1 MQIVSI
7 AEIQIL
13 AQIKGQGKTRELLNV
28 KGYGDRPDCSIV
40 GQGSPTTSLSL
51 SMLADREDEGYCGV
65 TYDQSTGNEKPNH
78 DV

>member
-1 MQIVSI
+1 M
-7 AEIQIL
+7 
-13 AQIKGQGKTRELLNV
+13 

-51 SMLADREDEGYCGV
+51 SMLADREDEGGYCGV